1 MEQLLARGSQIS
13 ELAYL
18 RILQLVHHQTSALV
32 DDLKGYELPNI
43 TSRSLLDVTEFN
55 RTLAGGGSAS
65 GAGAAATATTISAML
80 ETAMDELFVQQT
92 EGQRY
97 LERESASLGE
107 LYSRLL
113 TNYTRYHVSS
123 FSLRVIYVADLPLHT
138 TGSKP
143 KGKSIHVRSSSQP
156 TQRRSS
162 HNIYYGCNLNL
173 CTGSRGHHA
182 IWGYRRCER
191 SG

>member
-43 TSRSLLDVTEFN
+43 TPRSPLDVTEFN

-65 GAGAAATATTISAML
+65 AGAAATATSISSML

-113 TNYTRYHVSS
+113 ANYTRYHVSS
-123 FSLRVIYVADLPLHT
+123 FSSSDLCSWPDIAYDRLKTKRGRH
-138 TGSKP
+138 P
-143 KGKSIHVRSSSQP
+143 CSI
-156 TQRRSS
+156 
-162 HNIYYGCNLNL
+162 
-173 CTGSRGHHA
+173 
-182 IWGYRRCER
+182 E
-191 SG
+191 

>member
-43 TSRSLLDVTEFN
+43 TPRSPLDVTEFN

-65 GAGAAATATTISAML
+65 AGAAATATSISSML

-113 TNYTRYHVSS
+113 ANYTRYHVSS
-123 FSLRVIYVADLPLHT
+123 FSSSDLCSWPDIAYVRLKTKRGRRPC
-138 TGSKP
+138 
-143 KGKSIHVRSSSQP
+143 SI
-156 TQRRSS
+156 
-162 HNIYYGCNLNL
+162 
-173 CTGSRGHHA
+173 
-182 IWGYRRCER
+182 E
-191 SG
+191 